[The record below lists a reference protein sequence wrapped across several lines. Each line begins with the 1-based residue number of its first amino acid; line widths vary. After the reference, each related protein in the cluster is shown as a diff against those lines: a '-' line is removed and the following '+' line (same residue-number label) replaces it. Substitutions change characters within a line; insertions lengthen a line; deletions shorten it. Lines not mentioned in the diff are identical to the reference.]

1 MQALDGIK
9 VVEISQVWAGPG
21 LGMYLADQGADVVK
35 IEPLWGDDART
46 VLTQPPMANGES
58 RAFQVV
64 NRNKRGVALDIAS
77 DEGRDAVHRMV
88 KSSDVFI
95 HNFRPGV
102 EIKLGYDYDTLSHLN
117 PGLIYAELAAYGKKG
132 PYSQF
137 RGYDL
142 LFQALSGLLTKRR
155 APDGTPMSSG
165 IWAADCSL
173 PMGMAYGVALALLAR
188 QRTGRGQKVEASL
201 LHMALAMQS
210 VDMVRVENEAANTE
224 ETDFSKQA
232 LYSPYQCSDGGYV
245 ILVVLNTGQFHQLC
259 KAMELE
265 HLLDDP
271 RYRDNESRAQN
282 SEDLYSL
289 IDGIMS
295 TRPREE
301 WLETFRAFDV
311 PSMPILDRNEVFDHP
326 QMTENEMFASVH
338 HPEVGRVDMFN
349 VPVRLSETPGA
360 IKTRAPLL
368 GEHTEE
374 VLRELGYS
382 EAETSELRAKGVI
395 PLDRPAKAD

>member
-46 VLTQPPMANGES
+46 VLTQPPMSNGES

-64 NRNKRGVALDIAS
+64 NRNKRGMALDIAS
-77 DEGRDAVHRMV
+77 DEGRAVVHRMV
-88 KSSDVFI
+88 ESSDVFI

-102 EIKLGYDYDTLSHLN
+102 EIKLGYDYDTLSRLN

-155 APDGTPMSSG
+155 APDGTPTSSG

-173 PMGMAYGVALALLAR
+173 PMGMAYGVALALLTR
-188 QRTGRGQKVEASL
+188 QKTGRGQKVEASL

-210 VDMVRVENEAANTE
+210 VDMVRVENESPNTG

-232 LYSPYQCSDGGYV
+232 LYSPYRCSDGRYI

-259 KAMELE
+259 RAMELQ
-265 HLLDDP
+265 HLMDDP
-271 RYRDNESRAQN
+271 HYGDNESRAQN

-295 TRPREE
+295 TRTREE

-311 PSMPILDRNEVFDHP
+311 PSMPILERNEVFDHP
-326 QMTENEMFASVH
+326 QMTDNEMFASVD
-338 HPEVGRVDMFN
+338 HPEVGRLDMFN
-349 VPVRLSETPGA
+349 VPVRLSDTPGA

-374 VLRELGYS
+374 VLWELGYTDV
-382 EAETSELRAKGVI
+382 ETTELRAKGVI
-395 PLDRPAKAD
+395 PAEPPL

>member
-9 VVEISQVWAGPG
+9 AVEISQVWAGPG

-64 NRNKRGVALDIAS
+64 NRNKRGMALDIAS
-77 DEGRDAVHRMV
+77 DEGRAIVHHLV
-88 KSSDVFI
+88 KRSDVFI

-102 EIKLGYDYDTLSHLN
+102 EVKLGYDYETLSELN
-117 PGLIYAELAAYGKKG
+117 PGLVYAELAAYGKQG
-132 PYSQF
+132 PYAQF

-155 APDGTPMSSG
+155 DADGAPMSSG

-188 QRTGRGQKVEASL
+188 QKTGRGQKVESSL

-210 VDMVRVENEAANTE
+210 VDMVRVENESLNAEA
-224 ETDFSKQA
+224 TDFSKQA
-232 LYSPYQCSDGGYV
+232 LYSPYRCADGRYI

-259 KAMELE
+259 KALDLE
-265 HLLDDP
+265 HLVDDP

-282 SEDLYSL
+282 SEELYSL
-289 IDGIMS
+289 IDGIVS
-295 TRPREE
+295 TRTREE
-301 WLETFRAFDV
+301 WLETFRAHDV
-311 PSMPILDRNEVFDHP
+311 PSMPILERNEVFDHP
-326 QMTENEMFASVH
+326 QMTENEMFASVR
-338 HPEVGRVDMFN
+338 HPEVGRLDMFN

-360 IKTRAPLL
+360 IKRRAPLL
-368 GEHTEE
+368 GEHTAEI
-374 VLRELGYS
+374 LGELGYS
-382 EAETSELRAKGVI
+382 EAETAELRARGVI
-395 PLDRPAKAD
+395 SP

>member
-9 VVEISQVWAGPG
+9 VVEICQVWAGPG
-21 LGMYLADQGADVVK
+21 VGMYLADQGADVVK

-46 VLTQPPMANGES
+46 VLTQPPMTNGES
-58 RAFQVV
+58 RAFLVV
-64 NRNKRGVALDIAS
+64 NRNKRGMALDIAS
-77 DEGRDAVHRMV
+77 DEGRQVVHLMV

-102 EIKLGYDYDTLSHLN
+102 EAKLGYDYDTLRRLN
-117 PGLIYAELAAYGKKG
+117 PGLVYAELAAYGKKG
-132 PYSQF
+132 PYAQF

-155 APDGTPMSSG
+155 APDGTPISSG

-173 PMGMAYGVALALLAR
+173 PMCMAYGVTLALLAR
-188 QRTGRGQKVEASL
+188 QKTGRGQKVESSL

-210 VDMVRVENEAANTE
+210 VDMVRVENESPNDE

-232 LYSPYQCSDGGYV
+232 LYSPYRCSDGRYV

-259 KAMELE
+259 RALELE
-265 HLLDDP
+265 HLMDDP
-271 RYRDNESRAQN
+271 RYQNNESRAQQ
-282 SEDLYSL
+282 SEELYSL
-289 IDGIMS
+289 IEGIMS
-295 TRPREE
+295 TRTREQ
-301 WLETFRAFDV
+301 WLDVFRAYDV
-311 PSMPILDRNEVFDHP
+311 PSMPILDRTEVFDHP
-326 QMTENEMFASVH
+326 QMTENEMFAAVH
-338 HPEVGRVDMFN
+338 HPDVGRVEMFN
-349 VPVRLSETPGA
+349 VPIRLSETPGA
-360 IKTRAPLL
+360 IKRRAPLL

-382 EAETSELRAKGVI
+382 GVEVAELRAKGVI
-395 PLDRPAKAD
+395 PLHKSQQEG